1 MPLQNITVSLMPR
14 PFKVNFASE
23 VGADGSYSDPPSRIE
38 TFRGK
43 LHVMALRPFPAKSR
57 YRSQEFIGAPI
68 TSLEQGYLVTYIDGG
83 ARGNP
88 GPAGY
93 GVVVEDE
100 LGRPVAELSEFL
112 GHQTNNYA
120 EYSGL
125 LSALNYAIRHGFKA
139 LRVISD
145 SELMVKQINGE
156 YKVSSPTLKELHSR
170 AMKLV
175 DQLDYFEIK
184 HVLREKNR
192 EADRLANLAMDRG
205 IAKKAPAVSA
215 TEIGGVASV
224 VPEINGVVRDG
235 VIQFMGTPLPDGT
248 LVKIRA
254 VKP

>member
-1 MPLQNITVSLMPR
+1 MVVTPTRLAASKHLG
-14 PFKVNFASE
+14 VNYTSWLY
-23 VGADGSYSDPPSRIE
+23 V
-38 TFRGK
+38 
-43 LHVMALRPFPAKSR
+43 PFPQNPAIVHKNLSAHP
-57 YRSQEFIGAPI
+57 SPAW
-68 TSLEQGYLVTYIDGG
+68 SKAYLVAYIDGG

-170 AMKLV
+170 AMKLI

-215 TEIGGVASV
+215 TEVGGVASV

>member
-1 MPLQNITVSLMPR
+1 MPI
-14 PFKVNFASE
+14 
-23 VGADGSYSDPPSRIE
+23 
-38 TFRGK
+38 
-43 LHVMALRPFPAKSR
+43 RPFPGRSR
-57 YRSQEFIGAPI
+57 YHSQEFIGGPI
-68 TSLEQGYLVTYIDGG
+68 TSLDQGYLVAYIDGG

-93 GVVVEDE
+93 GVVIEDE
-100 LGRPVAELSEFL
+100 VGRPVAELSEYL
-112 GHQTNNYA
+112 GRQTNNYA

-125 LSALNYAIRHGFKA
+125 LAALNYTIRHDLKA
-139 LRVISD
+139 LKVVSD

-156 YKVSSPTLKELHSR
+156 YKVSSPTLKELHQR
-170 AMKLV
+170 AMKLI
-175 DQLDYFEIK
+175 DQLDCFEIK

-205 IAKKAPAVSA
+205 IAKKAPAVNA
-215 TEIGGVASV
+215 TEVGGVASV

-235 VIQFMGTPLPDGT
+235 VVQFMGNPLPEGT